1 MTVSRI
7 VRAVKAASKAAFGD
21 WRTQHAQLADDAIK
35 AGLRDSTDNYKR
47 MNGGIQVMK
56 GLGLY
61 DKEQENHIAI
71 IAASLPDD
79 IKLAI
84 QNGTIDLDDYPK
96 PPRELQ

>member
-1 MTVSRI
+1 
-7 VRAVKAASKAAFGD
+7 
-21 WRTQHAQLADDAIK
+21 
-35 AGLRDSTDNYKR
+35 

-61 DKEQENHIAI
+61 DKEQENDIAI